1 MSALNCAVCRS
12 IHGKTALELATTA
25 ELRAALQE
33 PALQLHHVIDLPEV
47 STAVSVFL
55 LHMCSHDCEGG
66 EGVVCWCIPLPCQR
80 A

>member
-33 PALQLHHVIDLPEV
+33 PALQLHHVTDLPEV
-47 STAVSVFL
+47 STCCVCL
-55 LHMCSHDCEGG
+55 LAPHVPS
-66 EGVVCWCIPLPCQR
+66 
-80 A
+80 